1 MRKIHKYFC
10 IPFIIICIASI
21 MYICYLSCLP
31 LSLRVSNSILT
42 VFPVFI
48 IILIGIFTDSTY
60 LIREKISK
68 VRKNEQIIK

>member
-21 MYICYLSCLP
+21 FYICYLSCLP
-31 LSLRVSNSILT
+31 LNIRVSNSILT
-42 VFPVFI
+42 VLPVFI

-60 LIREKISK
+60 LIREKFPK
-68 VRKNEQIIK
+68 VRKNEEIIK